1 LIVPECGPR
10 LAAPEIRTAARPL
23 EHKAM
28 ASKKH
33 GVTSDRIIVG
43 GIKFHAY
50 HGFTKLEREVGVRC
64 SIDVE
69 MVRDLSEAIR
79 SDSLATTVDYRAV
92 HGLVLEIG
100 REGRSF
106 HLIESLAGRIAE
118 EILRRFAVEQV
129 TVRVRKE
136 TPLLDGIVDFVGVE
150 VTRNRS
156 ARKRAAPG
164 AR

>member
-1 LIVPECGPR
+1 M
-10 LAAPEIRTAARPL
+10 APSRNTG
-23 EHKAM
+23 
-28 ASKKH
+28 S
-33 GVTSDRIIVG
+33 SDRIIVG

-69 MVRDLSEAIR
+69 MERDLDAAIR
-79 SDSLATTVDYRAV
+79 SDALSDTVDYRKI

-100 REGRSF
+100 REGGSF

-118 EILRRFAVEQV
+118 QILKRFPVARV

-150 VTRNRS
+150 VSRERAAVS
-156 ARKRAAPG
+156 KAGKRA
-164 AR
+164 R